1 MTLSKANVLVLVQNG
16 NGFMHFRECSEDATK
31 YLEHAALTT
40 AATLRLTCEKG
51 VVFVGRSDM
60 SPGVRF
66 VETYGILIKGYVN
79 KLRMYGIAVVT
90 DADVTVAEDGI
101 HWKFPASVP
110 GVQKVIRTL
119 LSEAKTVEKIRVAD
133 PLPWCFRRHVDGC
146 HYATCIG
153 CQRRITE
160 EHLQSCQH
168 KKNYVCVPSTAFA
181 TVSSRILRTTANTAE
196 QRPCVFPQLS
206 TSSSSGFH
214 LPQFPDFSSLP
225 HVLLMEGGTSFLLK
239 YQAATNKCR
248 NAKKW
253 WVGVNVSQLLIG
265 SCEIDVDAHVTVG
278 YVDSDFKA
286 SRLVE
291 TISDFDLRLL
301 PFKVSF
307 NRDCWPNEATGAFML
322 DILPPQ
328 DPVRG
333 LRDALFGQWTLV
345 MGTESFKHNIH
356 MSLKASLPIPPSTQA
371 PLSTSPPLK
380 LPPTSGACSSTEPY
394 RPSEK
399 SVQVTDSFTKK
410 KLVAVSWH
418 GSLHYG
424 TIASIDYKTTTFR
437 IDWRGEATYSLIPF
451 VDFFEMC
458 D

>member
-1 MTLSKANVLVLVQNG
+1 
-16 NGFMHFRECSEDATK
+16 
-31 YLEHAALTT
+31 
-40 AATLRLTCEKG
+40 
-51 VVFVGRSDM
+51 
-60 SPGVRF
+60 
-66 VETYGILIKGYVN
+66 
-79 KLRMYGIAVVT
+79 
-90 DADVTVAEDGI
+90 
-101 HWKFPASVP
+101 
-110 GVQKVIRTL
+110 
-119 LSEAKTVEKIRVAD
+119 
-133 PLPWCFRRHVDGC
+133 
-146 HYATCIG
+146 
-153 CQRRITE
+153 
-160 EHLQSCQH
+160 
-168 KKNYVCVPSTAFA
+168 
-181 TVSSRILRTTANTAE
+181 
-196 QRPCVFPQLS
+196 
-206 TSSSSGFH
+206 
-214 LPQFPDFSSLP
+214 
-225 HVLLMEGGTSFLLK
+225 MEGGTSFLLK
-239 YQAATNKCR
+239 YQAATNKRR

-345 MGTESFKHNIH
+345 MGTESFKHTIH
-356 MSLKASLPIPPSTQA
+356 MSLKASLPMPPSTQA
-371 PLSTSPPLK
+371 PK

-394 RPSEK
+394 AQTDK
-399 SVQVTDSFTKK
+399 SAEITDSFTKG
-410 KLVAVSWH
+410 KLVTVGWY

-424 TIASIDYKTTTFR
+424 TIASIDYETNTFL
-437 IDWRGEATYSLIPF
+437 IHWREEASQSTIPF

>member
-1 MTLSKANVLVLVQNG
+1 
-16 NGFMHFRECSEDATK
+16 
-31 YLEHAALTT
+31 
-40 AATLRLTCEKG
+40 
-51 VVFVGRSDM
+51 
-60 SPGVRF
+60 
-66 VETYGILIKGYVN
+66 
-79 KLRMYGIAVVT
+79 
-90 DADVTVAEDGI
+90 
-101 HWKFPASVP
+101 
-110 GVQKVIRTL
+110 
-119 LSEAKTVEKIRVAD
+119 
-133 PLPWCFRRHVDGC
+133 
-146 HYATCIG
+146 
-153 CQRRITE
+153 
-160 EHLQSCQH
+160 
-168 KKNYVCVPSTAFA
+168 
-181 TVSSRILRTTANTAE
+181 
-196 QRPCVFPQLS
+196 
-206 TSSSSGFH
+206 
-214 LPQFPDFSSLP
+214 
-225 HVLLMEGGTSFLLK
+225 LK
-239 YQAATNKCR
+239 YQAATNKRR

-307 NRDCWPNEATGAFML
+307 NRNCWPNEATGAFML

-356 MSLKASLPIPPSTQA
+356 MSLKASLPMPPSTQA
-371 PLSTSPPLK
+371 PK

-394 RPSEK
+394 AQTEK
-399 SVQVTDSFTKK
+399 SADITESFTKGK
-410 KLVAVSWH
+410 FVTVRWY
-418 GSLHYG
+418 GSLHDG
-424 TIASIDYKTTTFR
+424 TIASIDYETNTFL
-437 IDWRGEATYSLIPF
+437 IHWREEASQSTIPF